1 MKISKLSRAVLTVLL
16 LMSVPLSVQA
26 SSKTGKDANLQ
37 KPTYAYVGCRT
48 TKARNAR
55 GEGISLYKI
64 DNKGNWNLVEIK
76 KTEDNPSYLAFDKTK
91 KYLYSVH
98 GDFNDVSSFKIGTD
112 GRLTFL
118 NSVKSQGRNPVFITP
133 NKTNK
138 FMFVAT
144 LQGGAVASLPI
155 NEDGTL
161 GEAVS
166 VEHLEGLKAGGVSH
180 AHQCQLDKTEQFML
194 VPSQARKIG
203 YERVWVFKID
213 DATGKLTR
221 TCLMDV
227 RSGSEP
233 RHIAMSPDNKHAYL
247 VTEKGNN
254 VMVFDFDDTKGTL
267 TPRQIIPCL
276 PDTYTGE
283 GQASASL
290 AHPSGKYVYASN
302 RLHES
307 LAAFKVNPK
316 NGFLSAIGFVSC
328 EGKTPRFMCFNY
340 DATQII
346 VGNEDSDTIKFFDI
360 NAKNGSLKYTGQT
373 IATGSPTCIIYK

>member
-1 MKISKLSRAVLTVLL
+1 MKMGRLGRIALTTVLMMGL
-16 LMSVPLSVQA
+16 PFSAQAAAKTDKTVSV
-26 SSKTGKDANLQ
+26 Q

-64 DNKGNWNLVEIK
+64 DNKGGWNLVEIT
-76 KTEDNPSYLAFDKTK
+76 KTMDNPSYLAFDKTK
-91 KYLYSVH
+91 QYLYSVH
-98 GDFNDVSSFKIGTD
+98 GDFNDVSAFKVGAD
-112 GRLTFL
+112 GRLAFI
-118 NSVKSQGRNPVFITP
+118 NKVKAQGKNPVFIIP

-155 NEDGTL
+155 HEDGSL

-166 VEHLEGLKAGGVSH
+166 VEHLEGLKPGGVSH
-180 AHQCQLDKTEQFML
+180 AHQCQLDNTEQFLL
-194 VPSQARKIG
+194 VPTQARKIG
-203 YERVWVFKID
+203 YERVWVLKVD
-213 DATGKLTR
+213 DETGKLTR
-221 TCLMDV
+221 TDIVDV
-227 RSGSEP
+227 RKGSEP
-233 RHIAMSPDNKHAYL
+233 RHIALSPDNKHAYL

-254 VMVFDFDDTKGTL
+254 VTMFDFDDVKGKL
-267 TPRQIIPCL
+267 TPRQITPCL

-290 AHPSGKYVYASN
+290 VHPSGKFVYASN
-302 RLHES
+302 RIHES

-316 NGFLSAIGFVSC
+316 NGFLSTIGFVSC

-340 DATQII
+340 NGTQLI
-346 VGNEDSDTIKFFDI
+346 VGNEDSDTIKSFDI
-360 NAKNGSLKYTGQT
+360 NAKNGSLKFSGQT
-373 IATGSPTCIIYK
+373 VNTGSPTCVIYK